1 MDRKNIMKA
10 ADAADNIYRLRKER
24 QAIQVR
30 DAERDG
36 KRQRFKEM
44 KAFLEEQ
51 VDIPAKYD
59 EQLARQLIERV
70 TVFDEKITVR
80 FKSGV
85 KINSNFVHRLLRLF
99 LAGFCLIL
107 LVFAES
113 SHNYVTIKIRQ
124 LMIRAILYTSLKQ
137 QKSSNYPPNFGI
149 PAPQPSS
156 SCQKVRYSELF
167 RGFGAEVSCE
177 V

>member
-24 QAIQVR
+24 QAILVR
-30 DAERDG
+30 DAECDG
-36 KRQRFKEM
+36 KGQRFKEM

-85 KINSNFVHRLLRLF
+85 KIN
-99 LAGFCLIL
+99 
-107 LVFAES
+107 AE
-113 SHNYVTIKIRQ
+113 K
-124 LMIRAILYTSLKQ
+124 
-137 QKSSNYPPNFGI
+137 
-149 PAPQPSS
+149 
-156 SCQKVRYSELF
+156 
-167 RGFGAEVSCE
+167 
-177 V
+177 